1 MNLQTEDKTRS
12 PDEQAAGRRPA
23 HQHLRLRKPHRAR
36 SALSTL
42 RQELEALYQELTA
55 ALLPDG
61 KARK

>member
-12 PDEQAAGRRPA
+12 PDEQPGRRPA
-23 HQHLRLRKPHRAR
+23 RPHLRLRKPHRAR

-42 RQELEALYQELTA
+42 RQELEALYEELTA